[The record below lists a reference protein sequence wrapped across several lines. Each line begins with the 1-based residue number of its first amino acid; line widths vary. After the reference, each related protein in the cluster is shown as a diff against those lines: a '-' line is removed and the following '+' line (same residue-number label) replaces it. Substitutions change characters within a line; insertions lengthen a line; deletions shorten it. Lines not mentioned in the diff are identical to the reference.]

1 MEISFTIPAWM
12 VLPLK
17 IVGGVVLL
25 VVVVAVLGL
34 AWVGWQMVK
43 EGPWFRW

>member
-12 VLPLK
+12 ALPLK
-17 IVGGVVLL
+17 IVGGVVLFI
-25 VVVVAVLGL
+25 VAVVICGL
-34 AWVGWQMVK
+34 AYIGWQFVK